1 MGKVE
6 LRHPSLGTVLGSI
19 GAVLGLVALIVSLS
33 SSASAT
39 SSNTLVRKGDIAPG
53 AVTAKAL
60 AKGPST
66 PRRWPR
72 GPLR

>member
-1 MGKVE
+1 M
-6 LRHPSLGTVLGSI
+6 
-19 GAVLGLVALIVSLS
+19 LGLVALIVSLS